1 VRVTDALASLFF
13 IAFITVC
20 AFSLVN
26 LYVGVLFFQFSRI
39 RAQAE
44 TGSCSTENEEL
55 QQQWLELAKLAF
67 RTRPRE
73 IPPAQK
79 MWLRQVARTLAMSK
93 RFDAF
98 VMFIVVCNVM
108 MMAMTTYGQGPRQ
121 DAVFENINL
130 VCVRI
135 SMCWWTCCTVSQVH
149 VNSVP

>member
-1 VRVTDALASLFF
+1 MSDPLASLFF

-20 AFSLVN
+20 AFCLVN
-26 LYVGVLFFQFSRI
+26 LYVGVVFFQFSRI

-44 TGSCSTENEEL
+44 TGTCSTENEEL